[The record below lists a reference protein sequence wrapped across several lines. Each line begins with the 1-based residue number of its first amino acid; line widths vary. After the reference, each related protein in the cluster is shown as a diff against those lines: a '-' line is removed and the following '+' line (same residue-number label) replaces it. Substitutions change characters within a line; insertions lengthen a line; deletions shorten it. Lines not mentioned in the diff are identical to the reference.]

1 MVVVCA
7 PLEDPMSRT
16 IPPLLV
22 LALALCAPL
31 SAQAAGPDWNAVA
44 AVEEVDVLTT
54 NEDGSARDTVIWL
67 AVLDGQGY
75 IRTSRSTTW
84 GGNVERQPDIALRIE
99 EQEYPLRAGFVTD
112 EALREQI
119 VATFREKY
127 GWTDGAMNFMRGSN
141 PRIMRLDPR

>member
-1 MVVVCA
+1 
-7 PLEDPMSRT
+7 MSRN
-16 IPPLLV
+16 IPLLLV
-22 LALALCAPL
+22 LGLCTPL
-31 SAQAAGPDWNAVA
+31 VAQAAGPDWDAVA

-54 NEDGSARDTVIWL
+54 NEDGSPRDTVIWL

-75 IRTSRSTTW
+75 IRTSQSTTW

-99 EQEYPLRAGFVTD
+99 EQEYPLRASFVSD
-112 EALREQI
+112 EALREKI

-127 GWTDGAMNFMRGSN
+127 GWTDGMLNFMRGSD

>member
-1 MVVVCA
+1 MVVFCA

-16 IPPLLV
+16 SSLLFV

-31 SAQAAGPDWNAVA
+31 GAQAAGPDWSAVA
-44 AVEEVDVLTT
+44 EVDEVDVLTAD
-54 NEDGSARDTVIWL
+54 EDGGARDTVIWL

-84 GGNVERQPDIALRIE
+84 GGNVERQPEIALRIE
-99 EQEYPLRAGFVTD
+99 GQEYALQASFVTD
-112 EALREQI
+112 DALREQI
-119 VATFREKY
+119 VAAFRTKY
-127 GWTDGAMNFMRGSN
+127 GWTDGFLNFVRGSN